1 MSKFRKGASSEESRD
16 QKKYDDGIR
25 GGEDYTIFDD
35 LSDRDKAIVELYDSL
50 HERVSSKVAVAKVL
64 DNYKALFKYRSFVEK
79 TRAIHGM

>member
-1 MSKFRKGASSEESRD
+1 MQAKIINDTERIKMRTYD
-16 QKKYDDGIR
+16 QIDLHS
-25 GGEDYTIFDD
+25 EDYTIFDD